1 MAENISEGS
10 LSIVSVPIGNLGDI
24 TDRAKT
30 ILSSADFIACEDTRV
45 TGKLLDKLNIEKR
58 GSFISYREENEKLL
72 ADQLVSE
79 IQSGK
84 TIALVSDAGT
94 PAISDPGFRL
104 ISACRKANV
113 AITALPGACAI
124 INALALSGLPTDS
137 FLYHGFLPP
146 KTSARKKFFEA
157 NSDLPYTI
165 IIYES
170 CHRIEK
176 CIVDIISTLGN
187 DRIISVCRE
196 MTKLHE
202 TVFTGTAESVLQ
214 LLSKASKKGEFV
226 VLIAKQKFTLQ
237 GEL

>member
-1 MAENISEGS
+1 MTENVSGGS

-24 TDRAKT
+24 SERAKM
-30 ILSSADFIACEDTRV
+30 ILSTANIIACEDTRV
-45 TGKLLDKLNIEKR
+45 TGKLLDKLKIEKR
-58 GSFISYREENEKLL
+58 GTFISYREENEKML
-72 ADQLVSE
+72 AEQLVSE

-137 FLYHGFLPP
+137 FLYQGFLPP
-146 KTSARKKFFEA
+146 KTSARRKFFETH
-157 NSDLPYTI
+157 SDLPYTI

-176 CIVDIISTLGN
+176 CIGDIVSTLGN
-187 DRIISVCRE
+187 NRIISVCRE

-202 TVFTGTAESVLQ
+202 TVFTGTAKSVLEQ
-214 LLSKASKKGEFV
+214 LSKTSKKGEFV
-226 VLIAKQKFTLQ
+226 ILIAKQKFTL
-237 GEL
+237 

>member
-1 MAENISEGS
+1 MIKDDSEGN

-24 TDRAKT
+24 SERAKS
-30 ILSSADFIACEDTRV
+30 ILASADLIACEDTRV

-58 GSFISYREENEKLL
+58 GTFISYREENEKIL
-72 ADQLVSE
+72 AEHLVSE
-79 IQSGK
+79 IRSGK

-113 AITALPGACAI
+113 PITALPGACAI

-137 FLYHGFLPP
+137 FLYQGFLPP
-146 KTSARKKFFEA
+146 KTSARKKFFETH
-157 NSDLPYTI
+157 SDLSATI
-165 IIYES
+165 VIYES

-176 CIVDIISTLGN
+176 CINDIVSSLGGN
-187 DRIISVCRE
+187 RIISVCRE

-202 TVFTGTAESVLQ
+202 TVFTGTAESVLEQ
-214 LLSKASKKGEFV
+214 LSKASKKGEFV
-226 VLIAKQKFTLQ
+226 VLIAKQKFTL
-237 GEL
+237 

>member
-1 MAENISEGS
+1 MAENVSSGG

-24 TDRAKT
+24 SERAKA
-30 ILSSADFIACEDTRV
+30 ILSTADFIACEDTRV
-45 TGKLLDKLNIEKR
+45 TGKLLDKLNIEKS
-58 GSFISYREENEKLL
+58 GTFISYREENEKIL
-72 ADQLVSE
+72 AEQLVTE

-104 ISACRKANV
+104 ISACRKANLS
-113 AITALPGACAI
+113 ITALPGACAI

-137 FLYHGFLPP
+137 FLYQGFLPP

-157 NSDLPYTI
+157 HSDSPYTI
-165 IIYES
+165 IIYKS
-170 CHRIEK
+170 SHRIET
-176 CIVDIISTLGN
+176 CIGDIVSTLEK

-202 TVFTGTAESVLQ
+202 TVFTGTAESVLEQ
-214 LLSKASKKGEFV
+214 LSRTSKKGEFV
-226 VLIAKQKFTLQ
+226 VLIAKQKFTL
-237 GEL
+237 

>member
-1 MAENISEGS
+1 MAVNISGGS
-10 LSIVSVPIGNLGDI
+10 LAIVSVPIGNLGDI
-24 TDRAKT
+24 SERAKAT
-30 ILSSADFIACEDTRV
+30 LASADLIACEDTRV
-45 TGKLLDKLNIEKR
+45 TGKLLDKLNIKKS
-58 GSFISYREENEKLL
+58 GTFISYREENEKTL
-72 ADQLVSE
+72 AEQLVSE

-113 AITALPGACAI
+113 QINALPGACAV

-137 FLYHGFLPP
+137 FLYQGFLPP
-146 KTSARKKFFEA
+146 KTAARKKFFKNYA
-157 NSDLPYTI
+157 DAPYTI

-176 CIVDIISTLGN
+176 CISDIISTLGN
-187 DRIISVCRE
+187 DRVISVCRE

-202 TVFTGTAESVLQ
+202 TVFTGTAEYVLEQ
-214 LLSKASKKGEFV
+214 LSKTSKKGEFV
-226 VLIAKQKFTLQ
+226 VLIAKQKFTL
-237 GEL
+237 

>member
-1 MAENISEGS
+1 MTENVSSGG

-24 TDRAKT
+24 SERAKA
-30 ILSSADFIACEDTRV
+30 ILSTADLIACEDTRV
-45 TGKLLDKLNIEKR
+45 TGKLLDKLNIEKS
-58 GSFISYREENEKLL
+58 GTFISYREENEKIL
-72 ADQLVSE
+72 AEQLVTE

-113 AITALPGACAI
+113 SITALPGACAI

-137 FLYHGFLPP
+137 FLYQGFLPP
-146 KTSARKKFFEA
+146 KTSARKKFFQAHSE
-157 NSDLPYTI
+157 LPYTI

-176 CIVDIISTLGN
+176 CINDIVSTLGK
-187 DRIISVCRE
+187 DRVISVCRE

-202 TVFTGTAESVLQ
+202 TVFTGTAESVSEQ
-214 LLSKASKKGEFV
+214 LSRTSKKGEFV
-226 VLIAKQKFTLQ
+226 VLIAKETFSL
-237 GEL
+237 

>member
-1 MAENISEGS
+1 MTENVSSGG

-24 TDRAKT
+24 SERAKA
-30 ILSSADFIACEDTRV
+30 ILSTADLIACEDTRV
-45 TGKLLDKLNIEKR
+45 TGKLLDKLNIEKS
-58 GSFISYREENEKLL
+58 GTFISYREENEKIL
-72 ADQLVSE
+72 AEQLVTE

-113 AITALPGACAI
+113 SITALPGACAI

-137 FLYHGFLPP
+137 FLYQGFLPP

-157 NSDLPYTI
+157 HAELPYTI

-170 CHRIEK
+170 CHRIGK
-176 CIVDIISTLGN
+176 CIDDIVSTLGK

-202 TVFTGTAESVLQ
+202 TVFTGTAESVLEQ
-214 LLSKASKKGEFV
+214 LSRTSKKGEFV
-226 VLIAKQKFTLQ
+226 VLIAKQEFSL
-237 GEL
+237 

>member
-1 MAENISEGS
+1 MTENISEGS

-24 TDRAKT
+24 TERAIA

-72 ADQLVSE
+72 AEQLVSE

-104 ISACRKANV
+104 VSACRKANL

-137 FLYHGFLPP
+137 FLYQGFLPP
-146 KTSARKKFFEA
+146 KTSARKKFFKA
-157 NSDLPYTI
+157 NSELPYTI

-176 CIVDIISTLGN
+176 CIADIISTLGN

-202 TVFTGTAESVLQ
+202 TVFTGTAEFVLQ
-214 LLSKASKKGEFV
+214 QLSKTSKKGEFV
-226 VLIAKQKFTLQ
+226 VLIAKQKFTL
-237 GEL
+237 